1 MIMVE
6 FLCKFLDTL
15 IIRSKIIILYNYDLN
30 ICNFLFLIYQSGR
43 IFNQINSR
51 GTLALLL
58 LFKLAGVFGK
68 FSVILEELKR
78 ESLAER
84 RDP

>member
-1 MIMVE
+1 MVE

>member
-1 MIMVE
+1 MVE

-43 IFNQINSR
+43 IFNQINSQ